1 MNKDP
6 NPVSG
11 KSAKASVDYG
21 KSSPEEIMAEIEH
34 TRAHMDETLHLLGR
48 KLKPMVPRLA
58 VLTAAG
64 ILGASLLTL
73 VGWKLLKSKPHGAE
87 AIKARV
93 KAYAKQTRKGTTR
106 WREARTFEQVM
117 LASKLAMAV
126 RKGRPA
132 IIVVEPRKI

>member
-11 KSAKASVDYG
+11 KSAKASVEYG

-34 TRAHMDETLHLLGR
+34 TRTHMDETLRLLGR
-48 KLKPMVPRLA
+48 KLKPTVARAALMA
-58 VLTAAG
+58 VAG
-64 ILGASLLTL
+64 ILGASLLAL
-73 VGWKLLKSKPHGAE
+73 IGWKIFKPKPHGAE
-87 AIKARV
+87 ALKARV
-93 KAYAKQTRKGTTR
+93 KTYAKQTRKGTAR